1 MPPGEPPVHKGKS
14 MDYLLDIVRT
24 LLLSV
29 AALVVCFLLALAGF
43 ILIYGD
49 KGREERSLPPRSR
62 RQLLRILV
70 CTLIPRLFAVLV
82 LRRPLTED
90 EARHM
95 RRKGRKSLKTRKRP
109 ARCRSGKRCR
119 RRLSGRSAAQAA
131 MRSGC
136 GSAGGAGTRWHSP
149 VLPVA
154 GSAACL
160 PSAFLPFTSCPP
172 RGTTWITHD
181 IPFLEPLPCRA
192 GLPVCCSRSV

>member
-1 MPPGEPPVHKGKS
+1 MPPGEPPVHKGKI

-62 RQLLRILV
+62 RQLLKLLV

-82 LRRPLTED
+82 LRRPLMED

-95 RRKGRKSLKTRKRP
+95 RRHQADRAGAPSPDAPEGSEEPEDSEAAGPLPERETLPEASLRPVSGAGRYEEWLRQ
-109 ARCRSGKRCR
+109 R
-119 RRLSGRSAAQAA
+119 RRRRDKKA
-131 MRSGC
+131 
-136 GSAGGAGTRWHSP
+136 
-149 VLPVA
+149 
-154 GSAACL
+154 
-160 PSAFLPFTSCPP
+160 
-172 RGTTWITHD
+172 
-181 IPFLEPLPCRA
+181 
-192 GLPVCCSRSV
+192 

>member
-82 LRRPLTED
+82 LRRPLPERETLP
-90 EARHM
+90 EASLRPVSGA
-95 RRKGRKSLKTRKRP
+95 GRYEEWLRQ
-109 ARCRSGKRCR
+109 R
-119 RRLSGRSAAQAA
+119 RRRRDKMA
-131 MRSGC
+131 
-136 GSAGGAGTRWHSP
+136 
-149 VLPVA
+149 
-154 GSAACL
+154 
-160 PSAFLPFTSCPP
+160 
-172 RGTTWITHD
+172 
-181 IPFLEPLPCRA
+181 
-192 GLPVCCSRSV
+192 

>member
-1 MPPGEPPVHKGKS
+1 MPPGEPPVRKGKS

-62 RQLLRILV
+62 RQLLRSLV

-95 RRKGRKSLKTRKRP
+95 RRHQADRAGAPSPDAPEGSEAAGPLPERETLPEASLRPVSGAGRYEEWLRQ
-109 ARCRSGKRCR
+109 R
-119 RRLSGRSAAQAA
+119 RRRRDKMA
-131 MRSGC
+131 
-136 GSAGGAGTRWHSP
+136 
-149 VLPVA
+149 
-154 GSAACL
+154 
-160 PSAFLPFTSCPP
+160 
-172 RGTTWITHD
+172 
-181 IPFLEPLPCRA
+181 
-192 GLPVCCSRSV
+192 

>member
-1 MPPGEPPVHKGKS
+1 MPPGEPPVRKGKI

-49 KGREERSLPPRSR
+49 KGREECSLPPRSR
-62 RQLLRILV
+62 WQLLKLLV

-95 RRKGRKSLKTRKRP
+95 RRHQADRAGALSPDAPEYSEAAGPLPERETLPEASLRPVSGAGRYEEWLRQ
-109 ARCRSGKRCR
+109 R
-119 RRLSGRSAAQAA
+119 RRRRDKMA
-131 MRSGC
+131 
-136 GSAGGAGTRWHSP
+136 
-149 VLPVA
+149 
-154 GSAACL
+154 
-160 PSAFLPFTSCPP
+160 
-172 RGTTWITHD
+172 
-181 IPFLEPLPCRA
+181 
-192 GLPVCCSRSV
+192 